1 MLERGRG
8 TGTAATLEEVL
19 QMKHCI
25 DWYLVTLAA
34 RHFQNDPNIKLTIP
48 PDEQSP
54 QREETSYQCSVR
66 VSDPIALGIIICE
79 CYHLC
84 QWCWIPGGATRKS
97 SIDQSHKYGLVGE
110 N

>member
-66 VSDPIALGIIICE
+66 VSDPIALGIR
-79 CYHLC
+79 
-84 QWCWIPGGATRKS
+84 CWIPGGATRKS